1 MEALIYFQDVNS
13 TLILQLDFETNL
25 FQMFTDVR
33 VQKLKFKTNT
43 FSGNSKVYTV
53 YLKNS

>member
-1 MEALIYFQDVNS
+1 MEALIHFQDVNS